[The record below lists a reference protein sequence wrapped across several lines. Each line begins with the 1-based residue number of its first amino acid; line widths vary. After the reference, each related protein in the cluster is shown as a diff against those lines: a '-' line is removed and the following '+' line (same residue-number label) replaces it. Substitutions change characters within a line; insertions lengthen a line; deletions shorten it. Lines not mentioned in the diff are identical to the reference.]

1 MVYNLHKKVL
11 GLRTIKKIDKAKPV
25 TKQGRKTTGLKK
37 IADLPEKLVLKR
49 QKEMQKRKIAKA
61 KGEPMSKSGR
71 KRKFRKSGINI
82 LGLAIFILSIIG
94 VFTKL

>member
-1 MVYNLHKKVL
+1 MLKNVL

-25 TKQGRKTTGLKK
+25 VKLGRKTTGLKK
-37 IADLPEKLVLKR
+37 IADVPEKSVLKR

-61 KGEPMSKSGR
+61 KGEPMSKSRR

-82 LGLAIFILSIIG
+82 LGLAFFLSSIVGVLIL
-94 VFTKL
+94 L

>member
-1 MVYNLHKKVL
+1 MYIFLEPPPAATLLHNHLDKYKSDAYL
-11 GLRTIKKIDKAKPV
+11 LIIIIIIIIKF
-25 TKQGRKTTGLKK
+25 
-37 IADLPEKLVLKR
+37 
-49 QKEMQKRKIAKA
+49 KRKIAKT
-61 KGEPMSKSGR
+61 KGKAMTKSGR